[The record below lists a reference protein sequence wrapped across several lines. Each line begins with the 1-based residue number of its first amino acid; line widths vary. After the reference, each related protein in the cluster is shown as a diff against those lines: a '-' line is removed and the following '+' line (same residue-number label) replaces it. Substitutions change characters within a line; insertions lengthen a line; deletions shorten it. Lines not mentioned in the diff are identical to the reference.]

1 MLRPCTACTRHVRAE
16 EAVCPFCAATIEAAP
31 SAATNLGLR
40 LPRAARAALGAA
52 AVVAIAGCGGSSTQT
67 QDASGSGAGAG
78 ATSSASAT
86 AADTSKPPPDDI
98 NMAKPYGAPPPPP
111 MV

>member
-1 MLRPCTACTRHVRAE
+1 MLRPCTTCTRHVRAE
-16 EAVCPFCAATIEAAP
+16 ESVCPFCAAAFDAAP
-31 SAATNLGLR
+31 AAAGELGLR

-52 AVVAIAGCGGSSTQT
+52 AVVAIAGCGGSNTQT
-67 QDASGSGAGAG
+67 QDASGSGNGTT
-78 ATSSASAT
+78 ATSSATAT
-86 AADTSKPPPDDI
+86 ATVTAPPDDV